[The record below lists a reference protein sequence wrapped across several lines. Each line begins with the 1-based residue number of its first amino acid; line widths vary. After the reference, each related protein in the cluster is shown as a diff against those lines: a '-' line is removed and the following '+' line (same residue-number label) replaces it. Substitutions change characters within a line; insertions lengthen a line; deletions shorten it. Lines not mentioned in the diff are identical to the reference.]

1 MEIINR
7 LELLGFNIDSAL
19 SHDIHYDFETY
30 LFDNS
35 RIAIYEEDNFSI
47 ISVMMKNNW
56 NNWTII
62 DKWIINI

>member
-1 MEIINR
+1 MEIIKR

-30 LFDNS
+30 LFDNC
-35 RIAIYEEDNFSI
+35 RIAIYDEDNFSI